1 MNLCE
6 HCGKYHLP
14 TIAKLRVM
22 QVLKKLTNIQL
33 ATATG
38 LDKGLTSRI
47 MRGVN
52 DTTVTNYFKIKKVI
66 EEY

>member
-1 MNLCE
+1 MYVCE

-22 QVLKKLTNIQL
+22 QVNKKLTNIAL

-38 LDKGLTSRI
+38 LDKGLMSRI